1 MYRGFVAGT
10 IDFTRERPCPC
21 GGGTYEVAEFD
32 RDWGQSDERWT
43 MQCAECRQRYVAF
56 QYAYTEKGRHW
67 RAYVWVLRSN
77 ADELSRLDAA
87 LNETDTETLK
97 RAADSYLDPWMA
109 LCDSSAPKKR
119 LWAILTDGGAMPYP
133 SLTTF
138 YKHTKRLGVAH
149 YWRGE
154 FAVRNLPRIIE
165 VLGIKDAT
173 LSAQIAH
180 LAEMRTQR
188 QAFES
193 GLIAGGFS

>member
-1 MYRGFVAGT
+1 MV
-10 IDFTRERPCPC
+10 DFTRERPCPC
-21 GGGTYEVAEFD
+21 GGGTYKVEEID
-32 RDWGQSDERWT
+32 HDWGQSDERWT
-43 MQCAECRQRYVAF
+43 MQCAECRKRYVAF

-67 RAYVWVLRSN
+67 RAYEWVLRRN

-87 LNETDTETLK
+87 LNETEAEILQL
-97 RAADSYLDPWMA
+97 AAGCYLDLWMA

-119 LWAILTDGGAMPYP
+119 LWEILTDDGAVPYP

-138 YKHTKRLGVAH
+138 YKHAKRLGFER

-165 VLGIKDAT
+165 ALDIGDAT

-193 GLIAGGFS
+193 ELIANGFS

>member
-1 MYRGFVAGT
+1 MV
-10 IDFTRERPCPC
+10 DFPRERPCPC
-21 GGGTYEVAEFD
+21 GGGTYKVEEFD

-56 QYAYTEKGRHW
+56 EYAYTEKGRHW
-67 RAYVWVLRSN
+67 RAYVWVLRRN
-77 ADELSRLDAA
+77 ADELSRLDAE
-87 LNETDTETLK
+87 LNETETEILK
-97 RAADSYLDPWMA
+97 RAAGSYLDPWMA

-119 LWAILTDGGAMPYP
+119 LWEILTDDGAVPYP

-138 YKHTKRLGVAH
+138 YKHAKRLGVER
-149 YWRGE
+149 YWREE

>member
-1 MYRGFVAGT
+1 LYRGLVAGT

-21 GGGTYEVAEFD
+21 GGGTYKVEEFD
-32 RDWGQSDERWT
+32 HDWGQSDEHWT
-43 MQCAECRQRYVAF
+43 MQCTECRQRYVAF

-77 ADELSRLDAA
+77 ADELSRLDAV
-87 LNETDTETLK
+87 LNDTEAEILE
-97 RAADSYLDPWMA
+97 RAAGSYFDQWMA

-119 LWAILTDGGAMPYP
+119 LWEILTDDGTAPYP

-138 YKHTKRLGVAH
+138 YKHAKSLGVER

-154 FAVRNLPRIIE
+154 FSVRNLPRIIKA
-165 VLGIKDAT
+165 LDIRDAR
-173 LSAQIAH
+173 LSVQLAH
-180 LAEMRTQR
+180 AVEMRTQR

-193 GLIAGGFS
+193 GLIAAGFS